1 MHSAAILHGLCTCVG
16 QVHGALQPR
25 LRLVCLTGQ
34 CCTASDMCLM
44 EARMH
49 RTPSGIISASPAAQL
64 VVIFATALGCSA
76 PRAECESGCSRLPAA
91 RRYPPRVNDHWH
103 GSQPLRAAYRCAW
116 PPSQPFCGRFRT
128 FTLHASDRSHIPLR
142 ARCARCML
150 AADPACSHALVA
162 GEWPPGST
170 PPPPPPR
177 SAARTGRPDDAT
189 EARRSRPAGG
199 CHGRLP
205 AAAVI

>member
-16 QVHGALQPR
+16 QVHGVLQPR

-91 RRYPPRVNDHWH
+91 RRYPPRVDDHWH
-103 GSQPLRAAYRCAW
+103 GSQPLRAAYQCAW

-128 FTLHASDRSHIPLR
+128 YTLHASGGSHLPLR
-142 ARCARCML
+142 SLCARC
-150 AADPACSHALVA
+150 DACSL
-162 GEWPPGST
+162 PSMLLC
-170 PPPPPPR
+170 
-177 SAARTGRPDDAT
+177 ARVR
-189 EARRSRPAGG
+189 
-199 CHGRLP
+199 
-205 AAAVI
+205 